1 MCRALGSIPPGHD
14 QQYDNGRGPPC
25 LNSVHIA
32 NPRPSCHKSSRSF
45 FVSSL
50 LCDFP
55 TSHWAQREPQAHG
68 RYAGCSLASEAV
80 ASHEQPP
87 QLLNL
92 LRTCYLISP
101 ISPISSISHHLH
113 GFLLFFTLS
122 SRVSVM
128 LHIPISDHLAVV
140 RAFLAASSGFSF
152 GRDFCPAHGP
162 SRRVH
167 YSTVLAALRPRS
179 EPLNPK
185 TVEHV

>member
-25 LNSVHIA
+25 LNFVHIA

-55 TSHWAQREPQAHG
+55 TSHWAQREPQPCIRGSCQPRAATTIAQFTP
-68 RYAGCSLASEAV
+68 YLLSNLA
-80 ASHEQPP
+80 
-87 QLLNL
+87 NL
-92 LRTCYLISP
+92 VNFPSSP
-101 ISPISSISHHLH
+101 C
-113 GFLLFFTLS
+113 LLFFTLS

-167 YSTVLAALRPRS
+167 HSTVLAALRPRS

>member
-1 MCRALGSIPPGHD
+1 MILGERARCVSCARLNTARARSTIR
-14 QQYDNGRGPPC
+14 QRSRSSL
-25 LNSVHIA
+25 LNSVRIA
-32 NPRPSCHKSSRSF
+32 NLRPSCHKSSRFF

-101 ISPISSISHHLH
+101 ISSISHHLH

-128 LHIPISDHLAVV
+128 LHTNL
-140 RAFLAASSGFSF
+140 
-152 GRDFCPAHGP
+152 
-162 SRRVH
+162 
-167 YSTVLAALRPRS
+167 
-179 EPLNPK
+179 
-185 TVEHV
+185 